1 MQRGMF
7 TKPGSKSDRNSN
19 FNYPLENQLF
29 HTHKGPQTATMTK

>member
-7 TKPGSKSDRNSN
+7 RKAGSKSDGNSN

-29 HTHKGPQTATMTK
+29 HIHKGLQTVTMSK